1 MQPTR
6 PIALKRL
13 DRALSEVLSEE
24 CRPDDTFSYSELRR
38 KLELISQEKRFILV
52 MYLLQEPSSRTAYE
66 IAEAIKDHKN
76 NVIRNLHVLVSER
89 LALPSRDETTG
100 IIRFRINQDLMQR
113 LSELLKPAQSRGS

>member
-1 MQPTR
+1 
-6 PIALKRL
+6 
-13 DRALSEVLSEE
+13 
-24 CRPDDTFSYSELRR
+24 
-38 KLELISQEKRFILV
+38 

-113 LSELLKPAQSRGS
+113 LSELLKPAQSRDHSRLRSAQAEFARPDHPPGSSACW

>member
-1 MQPTR
+1 MEPTR

-24 CRPDDTFSYSELRR
+24 YRPDDTFSYSELRR
-38 KLELISQEKRFILV
+38 KLELISQEKRFLLV
-52 MYLLQEPSSRTAYE
+52 IYLLHEPSSRTAYE

-100 IIRFRINQDLMQR
+100 IVRFRINPDLMQI
-113 LSELLKPAQSRGS
+113 LSELLLPKSAQR